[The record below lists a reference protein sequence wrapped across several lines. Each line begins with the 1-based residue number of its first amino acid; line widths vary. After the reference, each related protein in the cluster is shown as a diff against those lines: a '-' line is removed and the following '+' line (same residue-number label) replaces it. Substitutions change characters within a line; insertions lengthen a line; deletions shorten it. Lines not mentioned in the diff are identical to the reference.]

1 MELALQFAF
10 KITEKVLEPAYHWE
24 EFGGLKLPFIW
35 FLKNLLVTEE
45 RNILLLFPKSTY
57 YSVNKR
63 REYLSTEGV
72 FVKQH

>member
-35 FLKNLLVTEE
+35 FLKNLQVTEE

-57 YSVNKR
+57 
-63 REYLSTEGV
+63 
-72 FVKQH
+72 